1 MSSRKNLISA
11 FTMILGVAVS
21 SSVFATTLKQ
31 AVEETVDSNP
41 DVLIAAKSRLATEQT
56 YKQARAGYLPKV
68 DLSADIGRQA
78 SKNASVRART
88 GKSGYD
94 TLTRTDSDLTL
105 TQLIFDGFGTPSEV
119 AKRRAS
125 TRASAYE
132 VAAVAQDLGLDAT
145 NAYLNILRNE
155 ELVSLAKANLSAH
168 RRTFDMIKKRTES
181 GLNREADVDQVTGRR
196 ALALANLQARQSDLR
211 QARIEYLRIVGKV
224 PSDISYH
231 NVAHVSV
238 PDSQEQVLSTAYSSH
253 PKLQRAKFDV
263 DAAQANY
270 HVARSLFY
278 PRFNA
283 EVGGSWNHN
292 VDGSKG
298 TDNDYFAML
307 RMDYNVYN
315 GGGDV
320 ARVRE
325 ARYLKHRA
333 QETYNSIERAVGES
347 ARQSWNDYRTAKE
360 RVGQLKQHQE
370 SARKSLAAYRKQFQL
385 DKRSLLDLLDSE
397 NELFLSSNEYTNE
410 KYNEMYARYRVLN
423 SMGVLLQT
431 LGIALPGEAYD
442 GFAGRH
448 PVHYATVSQDEK
460 VSNVEDEPV
469 HVSANPHGHSF
480 AHKQHPSKFY
490 AHAKN
495 DKIYAQHQFRQT
507 QSHDARAQNLDDS
520 NDYALNDNEFAPA
533 TAADTGR
540 PIARA
545 QSAKRDGGAHKQQ
558 IARIK
563 QNQQRA
569 AGNYAQ
575 VRTQKAAPTQNR
587 SGQDLENLRDP
598 QEPSSAQ
605 ADEFNQQSGQPAK
618 QLASWSEP
626 AKQTA
631 ADDEFSFRDTGST
644 DLEATEQGQRPQRA
658 ERTNAATDNN
668 PWKIQVATFSK
679 RENAQRLAETLRG
692 HGYDVHLATSTTKG
706 NTMNQVIVLPSS
718 EQGASGLEAAQ
729 NTLAEL
735 RNTYHIQGVITP
747 ARSQDR
753 ITG

>member
-68 DLSADIGRQA
+68 DLSADIGREA
-78 SKNASVRART
+78 SKNSSVRART

-94 TLTRTDSDLTL
+94 TLTRKDSDLTL

-224 PSDISYH
+224 PSDISVH

-238 PDSQEQVLSTAYSSH
+238 PDSQEQVLSTAYSNH

-270 HVARSLFY
+270 HVARALFY

-333 QETYNSIERAVGES
+333 QEVYNSTERAVGES
-347 ARQSWNDYRTAKE
+347 ARQAWNDYRTAKE

-385 DKRSLLDLLDSE
+385 DKRTLLDLLDSE
-397 NELFLSSNEYTNE
+397 NELFQSSNEYTNE

-431 LGIALPGEAYD
+431 LGVALPGEAYD
-442 GFAGRH
+442 GFGSRH
-448 PVHYATVSQDEK
+448 TVHHAYVSHDEK
-460 VSNVEDEPV
+460 VSYVEDEPV
-469 HVSANPHGHSF
+469 HISANTHQHGF
-480 AHKQHPSKFY
+480 AHKQHKGKFY

-495 DKIYAQHQFRQT
+495 DKIYAQHQSRET
-507 QSHDARAQNLDDS
+507 QSFDGRSQNSTDS
-520 NDYALNDNEFAPA
+520 DYALNDDEFAPA

-545 QSAKRDGGAHKQQ
+545 QSAKRDGVHKQQ
-558 IARIK
+558 IASLK

-569 AGNYAQ
+569 ARDYAQ
-575 VRTQKAAPTQNR
+575 ARTQKAAPTPTR
-587 SGQDLENLRDP
+587 SGQDLEDLRDQQQP
-598 QEPSSAQ
+598 NSAQ
-605 ADEFNQQSGQPAK
+605 ADELNQQADQPAK

-626 AKQTA
+626 AKQPA

-644 DLEATEQGQRPQRA
+644 DLEATEQGQRTERA
-658 ERTNAATDNN
+658 ERTHAATDKN

-679 RENAQRLAETLRG
+679 RENAQRLAATLRG
-692 HGYDVHLATSTTKG
+692 HGYDVQLATSTTNG
-706 NTMNQVIVLPSS
+706 NKMNQVIVLPSS

-753 ITG
+753 VTG